1 MDASVA
7 HPACL
12 TRRACKRVQR
22 WHALR
27 CEDLD
32 PSVPC
37 LGEFPDAAQ
46 KQRRQQSMQALA

>member
-7 HPACL
+7 HPACA
-12 TRRACKRVQR
+12 TRRACKRVHR

-27 CEDLD
+27 CGDLD
-32 PSVPC
+32 PSVGSI
-37 LGEFPDAAQ
+37 GEFPDAVQ